1 MNNTKQRGFTLYA
14 IFGLLIVVGLMGV
27 ALKVQSSRLES
38 AKADL
43 HVCETRYAET
53 LKLVRKQNEAVETL
67 KKDADKR
74 AKDAAAALA
83 KARTDGKAKEA
94 EISRLSAFKANP
106 QVASSCVKGVEAV
119 RSQLN

>member
-1 MNNTKQRGFTLYA
+1 MRKQAGFTLYA

-53 LKLVRKQNEAVETL
+53 LKLVAKQNQAVENL

-74 AKDAAAALA
+74 AAVAAAALA

-106 QVASSCVKGVEAV
+106 VVASSCAKGVEAV
-119 RSQLN
+119 RSLLN